1 MTKPKKH
8 APKHQQNHQVK
19 HSDSRSIKIMLTGM
33 AVVAIVTLFFGL
45 KIDQKSLAQR
55 IFGSQTT
62 AVQGDGKTAK

>member
-19 HSDSRSIKIMLTGM
+19 HSDSRSIKIMLIGM

-45 KIDQKSLAQR
+45 KIDQKTLAQR
-55 IFGSQTT
+55 IFNSQEATKTT
-62 AVQGDGKTAK
+62 TGK